1 MERDTIIA
9 LGIDETT
16 ADAMIEL
23 ARKAH
28 IATGGRIG
36 YNEVIGALVYHRLK
50 SKQIVFRMS

>member
-36 YNEVIGALVYHRLK
+36 YNEVIGALG
-50 SKQIVFRMS
+50 S